1 MNQREER
8 IKRLERR
15 MGELDTRIHELEADI
30 HKANTKLKEDLAPR
44 LKEIEDKR
52 RQVERLLAELKLK
65 EAEAWDDQNLETG
78 LFAIFDDIGKRIGKL
93 FESLR

>member
-1 MNQREER
+1 MNRREER
-8 IKRLERR
+8 IKRLETR
-15 MGELDTRIHELEADI
+15 MGELDTRIQQLEADMR
-30 HKANTKLKEDLAPR
+30 KANAKLREDLAPR
-44 LKEIEDKR
+44 LKEIQDKR

-65 EAEAWDDQNLETG
+65 EAEAWDDQTLETG